1 MYYGPISPHNPYQHY
16 RKKSPTSYEDIIDPY
31 RRHKSQPSDTTTSDQ
46 EAIHSRTVS
55 DTSTSRLAA
64 NGVPYIHH
72 FPSSSG
78 ELDDDPFAMS
88 RAPNHTF
95 SGTTDNSNDISHKT
109 IPQLTPLESYQR
121 ANSYLPYSH
130 HQRNPAQSMT
140 PIYIEDD
147 KQNTMQGVGSMLQD
161 NLNVDMAQNEPRRS
175 ARNHKQQQQRRRY
188 CGLTLRMWLILVV
201 SFSVVFFLL
210 MFFLIPRMPTVSFS
224 SADTKQ
230 NQVWSPD
237 KTALTAQWY
246 VSMTVDNPNWIP
258 TRLQKMMVS
267 IEDTDTHKQIGTG
280 MASPQWLSRRN
291 KELIRLPI
299 NIAYS
304 SAVNTTDETIT
315 DLFVICGPRRQSSGP
330 ALVQPELFNIT
341 LQIDLSVQG
350 VPWSTHT
357 TLVPPHGIQC
367 PDY

>member
-1 MYYGPISPHNPYQHY
+1 
-16 RKKSPTSYEDIIDPY
+16 
-31 RRHKSQPSDTTTSDQ
+31 
-46 EAIHSRTVS
+46 
-55 DTSTSRLAA
+55 
-64 NGVPYIHH
+64 
-72 FPSSSG
+72 
-78 ELDDDPFAMS
+78 MS
-88 RAPNHTF
+88 RAPNHTT
-95 SGTTDNSNDISHKT
+95 SGTTDNSNNDINHQI
-109 IPQLTPLESYQR
+109 IPPMTLLESYQR

-130 HQRNPAQSMT
+130 HQRDPAQSIT

-161 NLNVDMAQNEPRRS
+161 NLNVDINEPRRS
-175 ARNHKQQQQRRRY
+175 ERNIPKPYSEKDDMETQQHKQQQQRRRY

-210 MFFLIPRMPTVSFS
+210 MFFLIPRMPTVAFS
-224 SADTKQ
+224 SADTTQ
-230 NQVWSPD
+230 YQVWSPD

-246 VSMTVDNPNWIP
+246 VSMTIDNPNWIP

-280 MASPQWLSRRN
+280 MASPQWLSPRD

-315 DLFVICGPRRQSSGP
+315 DLFAICGPRRQDSGP
-330 ALVQPELFNIT
+330 ALVQTELFNIT